1 MAQGLEVYNE
11 NGKLILGTSN
21 RLGFFLGRV
30 TLTANQSSLT
40 FDNIIFT
47 KNTPFYI
54 IYTDSPTDPKYLVN
68 PVESVVG
75 SRYTLT
81 WTANSRL
88 TNAQVLIGAY

>member
-21 RLGFFLGRV
+21 RLGFFLDKI

-40 FDNIIFT
+40 VDNIIFT

-54 IYTDSPTDPKYLVN
+54 IFTDNPEDPKYLVN
-68 PVESVVG
+68 PIEQVVG
-75 SRYTLT
+75 SKYTLT
-81 WTANSRL
+81 WTANSNL
-88 TNAQVLIGAY
+88 TGAQVLIGAF